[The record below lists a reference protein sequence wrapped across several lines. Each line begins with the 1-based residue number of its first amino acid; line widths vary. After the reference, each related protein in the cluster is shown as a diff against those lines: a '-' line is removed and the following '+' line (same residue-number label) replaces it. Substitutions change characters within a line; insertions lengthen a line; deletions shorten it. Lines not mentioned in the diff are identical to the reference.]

1 MPDFFCTQC
10 NTLIQLPDANI
21 PESCSVCG
29 AVSSVRKLFAPSGSL
44 GGCTIIQHLSAHG
57 AVSFYLAEQTA
68 IKRQVILKVLD
79 TSIPA
84 GADILGN
91 FQESARNSVKYT
103 HSGIVSVLNAGKQ
116 DCFYYTI
123 SPYIQGKT
131 LAELLLE
138 GKRFTPQEALCT
150 LQAPAEAMQHMWNK
164 QKICHGHL
172 RPDNFIISADGDTLL
187 VNFWDNEAEYRK
199 TAIDAASFTAP
210 ECFNFRAEKVSADLY
225 TFGALLFY
233 MVSGLYPYQG
243 FTPEQKA
250 QAIAENHSFLQFF
263 STLPGITTL
272 APGQASEFMNFLE
285 RITSPDP
292 ALRMADWAEYLDRVD
307 SLQTLLKKAPVLSLK
322 TSEKKVVLPVA
333 PVIPQKEEEEIK
345 KKDAVPGKKEENKKQ
360 EKKQEK
366 SKKKSGKSPAEK
378 FFIFLLQ
385 ILILAG
391 GVYAGYFLLVRYP
404 HLDKIHSVQEQI
416 KLAEMEWGK
425 NPENFA
431 AIRTSI
437 KIYAKQTKVERF
449 VQDELK
455 QLDEKYSLIEKD
467 LEMAKILRKKYLEL
481 LREFNRSAYGSRIYY
496 SSQEQKFI
504 SRQKILP
511 ASFRQ
516 EQNHLLEQL
525 RNMKDCLAKSKQGSS
540 FLEKMFDKERTMLAE
555 KEKAF
560 LTFCA
565 EQEKLWQDTVKT
577 AKGKEVP
584 PSTATPPAVQKLASA
599 PPPAV
604 QKLPSAP
611 PPAKKQVQTALSN
624 TGSAPAPVLRT
635 NSAKAVKQ
643 QQKDLMLDRW
653 RLKKYNSYSAFLQKL
668 SSCRV
673 YYHTLSGGYVPQ
685 VNYSY
690 EKFRTLLPE
699 LQELLSATERQIN
712 AGNIQRNKDI
722 FNRVKS
728 AFANLCTY
736 ANDPAIEKYTSLF
749 REYAKQESRCG
760 IYYVASSCYFT
771 RSYYKQETFNAG
783 RAELENAIEKL
794 NNFFA
799 SPVKTN
805 DVLVKFFETQK
816 RNNDSRNLAY
826 NRFIHKDMHSPV
838 LQKLPNIRQQYIKL
852 LRTCKLYLTRR
863 YRSGRMVQEYAKGR
877 NFNETIF
884 LQNKDRLLQIQ
895 EDLVKLCNEKHDVS
909 NELQNQLKQFA
920 GYYSSQ
926 QSALKNFCS
935 EFEKQKSGEAAGTTQ
950 SEQTAGNNINSQ
962 SAATTSSRGVTGTYN
977 AFNWQALSPEERL
990 EKYKEI
996 CLRRLKGACISFLN
1010 SPPLTA
1016 QIYNRSSHPHF
1027 IPSVFRMPVT
1037 IPAGLENDPEIRKVH
1052 QDTRN
1057 VISRFASLYEE
1068 TRRFGT
1074 LIGLSAKRYSGA
1086 SLYLDGRRCYLVSIA
1101 ENGRH
1106 VTTSSI
1112 KMIPLNALGKRNLI
1126 EIVKYAAKRDGN
1138 VRKHALAFLLK
1149 LYAFDDAEEFATTMS
1164 ERRIINLLRNRYPGE
1179 VRSNSIG
1186 YLLRMDIRHQPG
1198 RISNKSQQEL
1208 DALQKAMEKNRQKY
1222 RIPGGRANNYN
1233 RR

>member
-1 MPDFFCTQC
+1 MPDFFCAEC
-10 NTLIQLPDANI
+10 NTVIQLPDGNP

-29 AVSSVRKLFAPSGSL
+29 NISSMRRLFAHGETL
-44 GGCTIIQHLSAHG
+44 GGCTVIKHLSAKG
-57 AVSFYLAEQTA
+57 AISFYLAEQTA
-68 IKRQVILKVLD
+68 VKRQVVLKVLD

-84 GADILGN
+84 GANILGK
-91 FQESARNSVKYT
+91 FQESARKSVKYL
-103 HSGIVSVLNAGKQ
+103 HSGIVSVLNAGKENQ
-116 DCFYYTI
+116 FYYTI
-123 SPYIQGKT
+123 TPCIQGKT
-131 LAELLLE
+131 LAALIQE
-138 GKRFTPQEALCT
+138 GRRFTPEEALKT
-150 LQAPAEAMQHMWNK
+150 LQAPAEALQYIWNK
-164 QKICHGHL
+164 QQFCHGRL
-172 RPDNFIISADGDTLL
+172 TAENIIISTDGDTFLL
-187 VNFWDNEAEYRK
+187 NFWDQVEEYRNV
-199 TAIDAASFTAP
+199 TENDALFSAP
-210 ECFNFRAEKVSADLY
+210 ECMQTKAEKVSADLY
-225 TFGALLFY
+225 TFGVLLFY
-233 MVSGLYPYQG
+233 MVSGTLPWQTL
-243 FTPEQKA
+243 TPEA
-250 QAIAENHSFLQFF
+250 RNEAISANRSFLQFIPF
-263 STLPGITTL
+263 IPGMTTL
-272 APGQASEFMNFLE
+272 SPAMAAEFKSFLE
-285 RITSPDP
+285 KLVSPDP
-292 ALRMADWAEYLDRVD
+292 ALRINDWGEYLDKVE
-307 SLQTLLKKAPVLSLK
+307 SLQNFFKAPPVLTLKKNEVKNA
-322 TSEKKVVLPVA
+322 LPVVPA
-333 PVIPQKEEEEIK
+333 IPLQ
-345 KKDAVPGKKEENKKQ
+345 EENRT
-360 EKKQEK
+360 EK
-366 SKKKSGKSPAEK
+366 SKKKEAGTAKKEIQKKAKETKQKKKKSFAEK
-378 FFIFLLQ
+378 FFIVLLQ

-416 KLAEMEWGK
+416 KLAEKEWEK

-437 KIYAKQTKVERF
+437 KIYAKKTKVEKF
-449 VQDELK
+449 FKEELK
-455 QLDEKYSLIEKD
+455 KLDEKYSLIEKD
-467 LEMAKILRKKYLEL
+467 LEMAKTLRKKYQEL
-481 LREFNRSAYGSRIYY
+481 LREFNRSAYGFRIYY

-504 SRQKILP
+504 SRQQILP

-516 EQNHLLEQL
+516 EQNNLLEQL

-540 FLEKMFDKERTMLAE
+540 FLEKMLDKERTMLAE

-584 PSTATPPAVQKLASA
+584 PSTAMTPAVQKLA
-599 PPPAV
+599 
-604 QKLPSAP
+604 SAP

-643 QQKDLMLDRW
+643 QQKDLMLNHW
-653 RLKKYNSYSAFLQKL
+653 RLRKYNSYSAFFQKL
-668 SSCRV
+668 DSCRV

-712 AGNIQRNKDI
+712 AGNIQLEKDI
-722 FNRVKS
+722 FNCVKS

-760 IYYVASSCYFT
+760 VYYVAPSCYFT
-771 RSYYKQETFNAG
+771 RNYYKQETFNAG
-783 RAELENAIEKL
+783 RAELKNAIEKL

-805 DVLVKFFETQK
+805 DVLVKFFETRK

-838 LQKLPNIRQQYIKL
+838 LQKLQNFRQQYSNLISI
-852 LRTCKLYLTRR
+852 CNIYSV
-863 YRSGRMVQEYAKGR
+863 RSYSAGRMVLKYVKGR
-877 NFNETIF
+877 NFNAESF
-884 LQNKDRLLQIQ
+884 RQNKDRLLQIQ

-909 NELQNQLKQFA
+909 NELQNQLKQYA
-920 GYYSSQ
+920 VYYSSQ

-935 EFEKQKSGEAAGTTQ
+935 EFEKQKSGEAARTTQ
-950 SEQTAGNNINSQ
+950 SELSTGNNINSQ
-962 SAATTSSRGVTGTYN
+962 SAATTSSRSVTTSYH

-996 CLRRLKGACISFLN
+996 CLRRLNAACFMFLN
-1010 SPPLTA
+1010 SPPLTV
-1016 QIYNRSSHPHF
+1016 QIYNRSGHQIF

-1037 IPAGLENDPEIRKVH
+1037 IPAGLENDPEIRKVQ

-1074 LIGLSAKRYSGA
+1074 LIGQSAKRYSGA

-1138 VRKHALAFLLK
+1138 VKKHALAFLLK

-1179 VRSNSIG
+1179 MRSNSIG
-1186 YLLRMDIRHQPG
+1186 HLLRMDIRHQPA

-1208 DALQKAMEKNRQKY
+1208 DALQKAIEKNRQKY
-1222 RIPGGRANNYN
+1222 RIQGGRVNNYN